1 VSAIA
6 DTWQSGDP
14 YERYVGRWSRKVAP
28 RFIAWLGL
36 PAGCTVV
43 DVGCGTGALC
53 EAILDHAKPARVIGV
68 EPSDGF
74 RETAA
79 ARLRGRAELRAGSA
93 QSIPL
98 RDGEADA
105 VLSAL
110 VLNFVPDPAAG
121 VVEMARVAHGGGT
134 VAAYVWDYAGR
145 MDLMRRF
152 WDAAAELDPAA
163 ASLDEGVRFPLCTP
177 DALGALFAGAGL
189 RDIAQTAIDVDTTF
203 ADLDDYW
210 LPFTGGQGPAPSYA
224 MSLSEGARGRLRE
237 RLRERLPTRPDG
249 SIALVARALA
259 IRGRRQA
266 AAPPNAKSRPGAA
279 ASSDF
284 V

>member
-1 VSAIA
+1 MSAIA
-6 DTWQSGDP
+6 DAWQSGDP
-14 YERYVGRWSRKVAP
+14 YERYVGRWSRKVAS
-28 RFIAWLGL
+28 RFVAWLGL
-36 PAGCTVV
+36 PTGCTVV

-53 EAILDHAKPARVIGV
+53 EAVLDHAAPARVIGV

-98 RDGEADA
+98 RDAEADA

-121 VVEMARVAHGGGT
+121 VVEMARVARSGGT

-145 MDLMRRF
+145 MDLMRCF
-152 WDAAAELDPAA
+152 WDAAAEIDDNAA
-163 ASLDEGVRFPLCTP
+163 KLDEGARFALCKP
-177 DALGALFAGAGL
+177 DALAALFARAGM
-189 RDIAQTAIDVDTTF
+189 RDIVQTVIDVDTVF
-203 ADLDDYW
+203 ADFDDYW

-224 MSLSEGARGRLRE
+224 MSLPEAARDRLRE
-237 RLRERLPTRPDG
+237 RLRERLPARPDG

-259 IRGRRQA
+259 IRGRIT
-266 AAPPNAKSRPGAA
+266 
-279 ASSDF
+279 
-284 V
+284 

>member
-1 VSAIA
+1 MS

-14 YERYVGRWSRKVAP
+14 YERYVGRWSRQVAP
-28 RFIAWLGL
+28 RFVAWLDL
-36 PAGCTVV
+36 PAGGTVV

-53 EAILDHAKPARVIGV
+53 EAILGRAKPARVVGV

-79 ARLRGRAELRAGSA
+79 ARLGGRAELHAGNA

-98 RDGEADA
+98 HDGEADA

-110 VLNFVPDPAAG
+110 VLNFVPDPVAG
-121 VVEMARVAHGGGT
+121 VTEMARVARHEGI

-152 WDAAAELDPAA
+152 WDVAAELDPAA
-163 ASLDEGVRFPLCTP
+163 AKLDEGVRFPLCKP
-177 DALGALFAGAGL
+177 EALAALFARAGL
-189 RDIAQTAIDVDTTF
+189 RDIAQTSIDVDTTF
-203 ADLDDYW
+203 ADFDDYW

-224 MSLSEGARGRLRE
+224 MSLSQAGRDRLREHLRE
-237 RLRERLPTRPDG
+237 RLRPRPDG
-249 SIALVARALA
+249 SIGLVARALA
-259 IRGRRQA
+259 IRGHA
-266 AAPPNAKSRPGAA
+266 AR
-279 ASSDF
+279 
-284 V
+284 

>member
-1 VSAIA
+1 MSTVA

-14 YERYVGRWSRKVAP
+14 YERYVGRWSRKVAT
-28 RFIAWLGL
+28 RFVAWLDL

-53 EAILDHAKPARVIGV
+53 ETLVDHAKPARVIGV

-74 RETAA
+74 RETAV
-79 ARLRGRAELRAGSA
+79 ARLRGRAELRPGNA

-98 RDGEADA
+98 GDGEADA

-121 VVEMARVAHGGGT
+121 VVEMARVARSGGT

-145 MDLMRRF
+145 MDLVRRF

-163 ASLDEGVRFPLCTP
+163 AALDEGVRFPMCKP
-177 DALGALFAGAGL
+177 DALAALFAGAGL
-189 RDIAQTAIDVDTTF
+189 RGVAQSAIDVDTTF
-203 ADLDDYW
+203 ATFDDYW

-237 RLRERLPTRPDG
+237 RLRERLQARPDG
-249 SIALVARALA
+249 TIALVARALA
-259 IRGRRQA
+259 IRGRVA
-266 AAPPNAKSRPGAA
+266 
-279 ASSDF
+279 
-284 V
+284 